1 MGNEIE
7 KKINKMTASAEV
19 GEIVEEKGQNSEDQT
34 QELKFSFTYKY
45 YKNPTEFIIIEIRDN
60 WLRYQNSARYRNE
73 MKINRQVLLRD
84 SVIEYLRDMAI
95 EAKISEIE
103 IDSKDKWNKHGT
115 QYITVQINDEKYSF
129 EFMKIMSILEAS
141 KCASD
146 IEHIK
151 NLHYYSKNMIQFL
164 ISVIQMHFNE
174 NPFQNALDTE

>member
-1 MGNEIE
+1 ME
-7 KKINKMTASAEV
+7 
-19 GEIVEEKGQNSEDQT
+19 
-34 QELKFSFTYKY
+34 
-45 YKNPTEFIIIEIRDN
+45 
-60 WLRYQNSARYRNE
+60 
-73 MKINRQVLLRD
+73 INRQVLLRD

-115 QYITVQINDEKYSF
+115 QYINVQINDEKYSF